1 MALRMLPN
9 RSKLNRS
16 SPGES
21 DGTVRRTASFACALA
36 LIGVGSYLLLRIF
49 LTVAQH
55 AGSHGRLGIV
65 AAVITALGGYLL
77 WADFIKAPPNG

>member
-1 MALRMLPN
+1 MGP
-9 RSKLNRS
+9 
-16 SPGES
+16 
-21 DGTVRRTASFACALA
+21 VRRTASLACALA

-55 AGSHGRLGIV
+55 GASHGRLGIV

-77 WADFIKAPPNG
+77 WADFIKATPKG

>member
-1 MALRMLPN
+1 MGP
-9 RSKLNRS
+9 
-16 SPGES
+16 
-21 DGTVRRTASFACALA
+21 VRRTASFACALA

-77 WADFIKAPPNG
+77 